1 MEIKFKWIYLCSI
14 KQSNMNSK
22 QQIRLQALATNLSKL
37 NVNAMLL
44 KAGVNGKHLNLV
56 YQDIVTAATEA
67 ITVYN
72 EVPKL
77 KQIIASEIS
86 FYFGSK
92 QVFC

>member
-1 MEIKFKWIYLCSI
+1 
-14 KQSNMNSK
+14 MNTK
-22 QQIRLQALATNLSKL
+22 QQIRLQALVANLSKL

-44 KAGVNGKHLNLV
+44 KAGVNAKHLNLV

-67 ITVYN
+67 ITIYN

-77 KQIIASEIS
+77 NQIIASEIN